1 MIVYHGS
8 SRNGLKNLEYSEENS
23 RFGGDANL
31 LHGAG
36 IYLTTSSSEAMAYA
50 TASLYKIKVTGYIFD
65 TTDKEVLQD
74 FVSSL
79 FKSWGVDQRLVNNN
93 EIQSLIRNTTK
104 GESSGV
110 GFGIGL
116 FTVLSNE
123 ISLYSEILKG
133 KFNDDIDS
141 LDDAINTAFHYRLIK
156 VKHKGNNTD
165 WVVCLDHDGNGL
177 EILEELNIN

>member
-8 SRNGLKNLEYSEENS
+8 SKNGLKNLEYSEELS
-23 RFGGDANL
+23 RFGGEANL

-50 TASLYKIKVTGYIFD
+50 TASLYKIKVTGYVFD
-65 TTDKEVLQD
+65 ATDQAVLQD
-74 FVSSL
+74 FVSTL
-79 FKSWGVDQRLVNNN
+79 FKSWGVNQKLIKNNM
-93 EIQSLIRNTTK
+93 IQKLIQTTTK

-110 GFGIGL
+110 GFGTGL

-123 ISLYSEILKG
+123 ISLYSEILQG
-133 KFNDDIDS
+133 KFNDDIDA
-141 LDDAINTAFHYRLIK
+141 LDNAIKSAFHYSLIK

-165 WVVCLDHDGNGL
+165 WVVCLNHDGNGL
-177 EILEELNIN
+177 EIIEEFKIS